1 MPIISVQMYEGRT
14 TDQKRRLVER
24 ITDAVV
30 TSLDVKPEEVR
41 IFLQEIAKHNV
52 ATAGVLVSDKKG

>member
-1 MPIISVQMYEGRT
+1 MYEGRT